1 MATTQQDTWIAR
13 VLSVQRDG
21 AVDTAP
27 RSLGEAAADWRAASE
42 MVDGQIAALQKA
54 LLASDDEELQEIGQ
68 YGVNGITGNFKVKL
82 MAALMGVEAGR
93 DADRAKLAA
102 LVPQFRAHLDSSE
115 RIAACDD
122 NPFGVTVSIRATLGP
137 ALDRLARSLGA

>member
-1 MATTQQDTWIAR
+1 
-13 VLSVQRDG
+13 
-21 AVDTAP
+21 
-27 RSLGEAAADWRAASE
+27 